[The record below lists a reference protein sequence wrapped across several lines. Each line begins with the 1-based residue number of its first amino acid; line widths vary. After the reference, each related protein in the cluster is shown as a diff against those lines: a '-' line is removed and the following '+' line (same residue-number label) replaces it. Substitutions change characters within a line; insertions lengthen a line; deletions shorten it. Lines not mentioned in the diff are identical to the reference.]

1 MISYCKHDEEFF
13 GVFKLIT
20 GEEVLAKAVLSTE
33 ENCTETLAFLQEP
46 VCIQVINQE
55 LGKGKMMRGMGF
67 HKWMQ
72 LSDEEFFILRE
83 KDIIAV
89 ASMNKEVVLMYE
101 TFLSQQ
107 DPASEEAKAQRHA
120 KRKSDIKNA
129 QGYIGKISEAR
140 VILERIFRESNI
152 P

>member
-1 MISYCKHDEEFF
+1 MAINYAKHDEEFY
-13 GVFKLIT
+13 GIIKLSN
-20 GEEVLAKAVLSTE
+20 GEEILGKSVLTNDQGESLIFV
-33 ENCTETLAFLQEP
+33 QDP
-46 VCIQVINQE
+46 VCIQVVNKD
-55 LGKGKMMRGMGF
+55 LGEGKMMRGMGF